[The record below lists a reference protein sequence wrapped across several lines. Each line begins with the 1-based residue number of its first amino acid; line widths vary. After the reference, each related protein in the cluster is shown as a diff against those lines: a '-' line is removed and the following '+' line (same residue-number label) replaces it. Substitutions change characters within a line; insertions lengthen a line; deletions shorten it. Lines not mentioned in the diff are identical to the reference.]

1 MSVSTSEQSEI
12 PTACV
17 GVLRLTKERQSIRSE
32 QDNAIQSE
40 EHGTIRCPWEM
51 HSSGQIRVRARRPS
65 ARIIVLESLLLTTA
79 YEIMF
84 EEWTPVLYRR
94 RKIQFCIHSFR
105 NFRYRFCNES
115 YIGSSVGYL

>member
-1 MSVSTSEQSEI
+1 MSVSTSEQSKI

-32 QDNAIQSE
+32 RDNAIQSE
-40 EHGTIRCPWEM
+40 EHGRTRCPWEM

-65 ARIIVLESLLLTTA
+65 ARIIVLESPLLTTA
-79 YEIMF
+79 YEIMT
-84 EEWTPVLYRR
+84 ELLTPVLYQR
-94 RKIQFCIHSFR
+94 RKTQFCINNILEFSHRFR
-105 NFRYRFCNES
+105 RES